1 MDGQMFERKYVEY
14 ALSLARKKNMNQS
27 EFAHA
32 VWPHKTEAAATTTII
47 ALKRQNS
54 RGKPQN
60 LRVSDAIRMAEIL
73 DKEYPSMNFEVWE
86 RCKLEA
92 GEKMEEVV
100 PPKNENSA
108 QKTMPGSGESL
119 QRAYAEAGD

>member
-1 MDGQMFERKYVEY
+1 MFERKYVEY
-14 ALSLARKKNMNQS
+14 ALYLARKKNMNQL
-27 EFAHA
+27 EFAKA
-32 VWPHKTEAAATTTII
+32 VWPHKSEGAANTTII
-47 ALKRQNS
+47 ALKSQNS

-92 GEKMEEVV
+92 GEKTEKVV
-100 PPKNENSA
+100 PPKNENEE
-108 QKTMPGSGESL
+108 QKTLSRSGESL
-119 QRAYAEAGD
+119 QRTYVEIRE